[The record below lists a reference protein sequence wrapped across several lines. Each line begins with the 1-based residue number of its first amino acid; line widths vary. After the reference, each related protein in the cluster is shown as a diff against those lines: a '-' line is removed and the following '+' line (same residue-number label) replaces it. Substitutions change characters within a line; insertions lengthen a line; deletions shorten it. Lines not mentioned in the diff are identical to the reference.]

1 MEAIRE
7 IFSIPFGY
15 LIGFLYEITNNY
27 IVSLLFMTIVVKL
40 VILPS
45 TIKQQTSMAKSQR
58 LQPKIRRIKE
68 KYATNKQKQQEEM
81 NALYQREG
89 YSSMTG
95 GCLPTLITLPIM
107 MGVYAVNYKL
117 LSFVLRIDTDI
128 IDMLK
133 EKVQTLSGLT
143 SMEKQG
149 FRLEMT
155 AISHWEELK
164 GIIDIK
170 DPAVEAASNKITSFV
185 NGFEFLGMN
194 LVDQPSTK
202 VFNNLWII
210 PIATGLLSLAM
221 AVYSYIRQRKLNPE
235 MAKNPSMGCMTFVTP
250 AMSVWFS
257 FMFPASV
264 GLYIIM
270 STALSLIQMIIINMI
285 YTPKKVLAKLMI
297 KETINQRAREKV
309 LKRAAG
315 TADTY
320 EE

>member
-1 MEAIRE
+1 MDTIRE

-15 LIGFLYEITNNY
+15 LIGFLYSLTNNY

-95 GCLPTLITLPIM
+95 GCLPTLITLPVM
-107 MGVYAVNYKL
+107 MGVFLVNYKL
-117 LSFVLRIDTDI
+117 LSFVLKIPSDVI
-128 IDMLK
+128 EKLK
-133 EKVQTLSGLT
+133 AAAITIEGLDKIET
-143 SMEKQG
+143 QAMRQE
-149 FRLEMT
+149 LT
-155 AISHWEELK
+155 VISHWDELQK
-164 GIIDIK
+164 IIDVK
-170 DPAVEAASNKITSFV
+170 ALYPAEYTKITSFIKD
-185 NGFEFLGMN
+185 FRFLGMA
-194 LVDQPSTK
+194 LEETPQAK
-202 VFNNLWII
+202 EFNVLWII
-210 PIATGLLSLAM
+210 PIVTGLLSLAM

>member
-1 MEAIRE
+1 MDTIRE

-15 LIGFLYEITNNY
+15 LIGFLYSLTGNY

-45 TIKQQTSMAKSQR
+45 SIKQQTSMAKSQR

-95 GCLPTLITLPIM
+95 GCLPTLITLPVM
-107 MGVYAVNYKL
+107 MGVFLVNYKL
-117 LSFVLRIDTDI
+117 LSFVLRIPKDTI
-128 IDMLK
+128 EVFKAAAMKLPK
-133 EKVQTLSGLT
+133 LSQYETQAMRQELT
-143 SMEKQG
+143 VI
-149 FRLEMT
+149 T
-155 AISHWEELK
+155 HWSQLQDVAAKYPE
-164 GIIDIK
+164 
-170 DPAVEAASNKITSFV
+170 EAAKITAFIK
-185 NGFEFLGMN
+185 NFRFLGMN
-194 LVDQPSTK
+194 LEDTPQVKTFDA
-202 VFNNLWII
+202 LWII
-210 PIATGLLSLAM
+210 PIVTGLLSLAM
-221 AVYSYIRQRKLNPE
+221 AVYSYIRQRKMNPE

-250 AMSVWFS
+250 AMSIWFS

-270 STALSLIQMIIINMI
+270 STALSLVQMVIINMI

-309 LKRAAG
+309 MKRAAE
-315 TADTY
+315 TADGY

>member
-27 IVSLLFMTIVVKL
+27 IVSLLFMTIVVKF

-58 LQPKIRRIKE
+58 LQPEIRRIKE

-117 LSFVLRIDTDI
+117 LSFVLRIDPDI
-128 IDMLK
+128 IAMLK
-133 EKVQTLSGLT
+133 EKVLTLSGLT
-143 SMEKQG
+143 SMEKQS

-170 DPAVEAASNKITSFV
+170 DPAVAAASNKITSFV

-210 PIATGLLSLAM
+210 PIVTGLL
-221 AVYSYIRQRKLNPE
+221 VYSYIRQRKLNPE

>member
-1 MEAIRE
+1 MDTIRE

-15 LIGFLYEITNNY
+15 LIGFLYGLTNNY

-95 GCLPTLITLPIM
+95 GCLPTLITLPVM
-107 MGVYAVNYKL
+107 MGVFLVNYKL
-117 LSFVLRIDTDI
+117 LSFVLKIPSDVI
-128 IDMLK
+128 EKLK
-133 EKVQTLSGLT
+133 AAAITIKGLDKIET
-143 SMEKQG
+143 QAMRQE
-149 FRLEMT
+149 LT
-155 AISHWEELK
+155 VISHWDELQK
-164 GIIDIK
+164 IIDVK
-170 DPAVEAASNKITSFV
+170 SLYPAEYAKISSFISD
-185 NGFEFLGMN
+185 FRFLGMN
-194 LVDQPSTK
+194 LEDTPQAK
-202 VFNNLWII
+202 EFNVLWII
-210 PIATGLLSLAM
+210 PIVTGLLSLAM

-270 STALSLIQMIIINMI
+270 STALSLIQMVIINMI

-309 LKRAAG
+309 LKRAAE
-315 TADTY
+315 TTDTY